1 VVRCGRRRV
10 RNYERSYRA
19 HTGLRRASLSEADRQ
34 RVVIGDVI
42 DGEEYDALDVI
53 VHGLGRVRFA
63 QLTIWSTGSRRDPS
77 MR

>member
-1 VVRCGRRRV
+1 
-10 RNYERSYRA
+10 
-19 HTGLRRASLSEADRQ
+19 
-34 RVVIGDVI
+34 VVIDDVI

-63 QLTIWSTGSRRDPS
+63 QLTIWSTGSRRHTS